1 VKEEGMARL
10 IVEAVN
16 AEWTSGDIFDIVL
29 IAVSV
34 SRADDGTP
42 VTGLTRDNFRVAS
55 TIGTALDA
63 TVHQVDERRW
73 EPDDAEPAG
82 CYSLMVRLQGGY
94 TPGTRYVYGVQART
108 FGAGGPPDAV
118 DEGQTIIELIST
130 GI

>member
-1 VKEEGMARL
+1 MARL
-10 IVEAVN
+10 VVDAVN

-42 VTGLTRDNFRVAS
+42 VTGLTVDNFRVAS

-63 TVHQVDERRW
+63 TVHQVNERKW
-73 EPDDAEPAG
+73 EPDDVDLSG
-82 CYSLMVRLQGGY
+82 CYSLMVRLQGGH

-108 FGAGGPPDAV
+108 F
-118 DEGQTIIELIST
+118 DEARPAHVTDQGQTIIELIST
-130 GI
+130 GT